1 MTPSFLRKKLRQT
14 SSAQQQPPHKNPH
27 NNTIVRHSLSLPDL
41 TTPLLDPSSWEE
53 VPPFTFTFPAV
64 HTPASK
70 SDSSS
75 KRTPKGGGV
84 GMVLCRPPKQKQQQ
98 DQQGLGTTSPS
109 ARASGIGLG
118 NTIQTRNR
126 TPSLVGNEVQFHRPF
141 TPNKVVNP
149 FSGGWKDGD
158 FRMSHASW
166 DRGGTFAEMGM
177 GTRGVRESMP
187 SVISRR
193 KTRKKGAAEKMN
205 IVVAGRKGAGK
216 TRQVDFKKKPGY
228 PHPLGF
234 ACRLTFMKIVLSTF

>member
-1 MTPSFLRKKLRQT
+1 
-14 SSAQQQPPHKNPH
+14 
-27 NNTIVRHSLSLPDL
+27 
-41 TTPLLDPSSWEE
+41 
-53 VPPFTFTFPAV
+53 
-64 HTPASK
+64 
-70 SDSSS
+70 
-75 KRTPKGGGV
+75 
-84 GMVLCRPPKQKQQQ
+84 MVLCRPPKQKQQDQ

-109 ARASGIGLG
+109 ARTSGIGLG

-126 TPSLVGNEVQFHRPF
+126 TPSLVGNEIQFHRPF

>member
-1 MTPSFLRKKLRQT
+1 
-14 SSAQQQPPHKNPH
+14 
-27 NNTIVRHSLSLPDL
+27 
-41 TTPLLDPSSWEE
+41 
-53 VPPFTFTFPAV
+53 
-64 HTPASK
+64 
-70 SDSSS
+70 
-75 KRTPKGGGV
+75 
-84 GMVLCRPPKQKQQQ
+84 MVLCRPPKQKQQDQ

-187 SVISRR
+187 NVISRR

-216 TRQVDFKKKPGY
+216 TRQVDFKKKSRDIRTP
-228 PHPLGF
+228 
-234 ACRLTFMKIVLSTF
+234 